1 MPKKGKAQA
10 PGAPAWMV
18 TFGDM
23 MSLLLC
29 FFVILVALSEIK
41 EDKFM
46 VLVNSFQRYFGY
58 QGSTGT
64 TSENKYNDVFHRL
77 EALRSMPGD
86 EVVASGAEVRSLA
99 GKALRVTSYKKG
111 ERLILGG
118 DVAFDL
124 GSSELKAGGKKV
136 LDKVADLI
144 RGYRNRVEI
153 ISYVSEKDNVDDAYQ
168 LSWDRTGAVLDYL
181 VYKGVVRKRL
191 LAVGAG
197 LKKADKRG
205 SLDDPRRV
213 DILVTEEI
221 VRMP

>member
-1 MPKKGKAQA
+1 MSKKAKARA
-10 PGAPAWMV
+10 AGAPAWMV

-29 FFVILVALSEIK
+29 FFVILVALSEVK

-58 QGSTGT
+58 QGSTGQ

-77 EALRSMPGD
+77 EALRSMEGD
-86 EVVASGAEVRSLA
+86 SVTASGAEIKSLA

-111 ERLILGG
+111 ERLILSG

-124 GSSELKAGGKKV
+124 GSSELKPAGKKV
-136 LDKVADLI
+136 LDHVAELI
-144 RGYRNRVEI
+144 RGYRNRIEI
-153 ISYVSEKDNVDDAYQ
+153 ISYVSEKDNVDDPYQ
-168 LSWDRTGAVLDYL
+168 LSWDRSGAVLDYL
-181 VYKGVVRKRL
+181 VYKGIVRKRL
-191 LAVGAG
+191 LSVGAG
-197 LKKADKRG
+197 LTKAGRRG